1 MANPL
6 SNPLEAWAADLT
18 NAIVTDLW
26 PDAPDTEETA
36 VRLMATRTRIFQIV
50 MEKGIPGFAP
60 PSSSVN

>member
-18 NAIVTDLW
+18 NAIVSDLW
-26 PDAPDTEETA
+26 PTAPDSEEGA
-36 VRLMATRTRIFQIV
+36 IRLMATKTRIFQIV

-60 PSSSVN
+60 PPSSIN